1 MSAARRDATP
11 REHVRI
17 QPGRAEAGEIEI
29 VEERLVWENH
39 LVRLFDDRVAVS
51 GERGERREQ
60 DQFRLVHAESQADGV
75 IVVPI
80 THDHRILMIRQ
91 FRHPVR
97 MWLQEVP
104 RGGRPRGESPREGA
118 ARELREEIGREA
130 EALYYL
136 GRVVTDSGQLE
147 GCPHFFAARVGP
159 RGETEH
165 DDGEA
170 IEAELSYTYDELREA
185 AERGRIVDS
194 FTLCAL
200 VRLAPHF
207 ERSAFRFRPE
217 LAPVDELAGLAEGS
231 G

>member
-1 MSAARRDATP
+1 M
-11 REHVRI
+11 RI
-17 QPGRAEAGEIEI
+17 HPGRADAGEIEI

-39 LVRLFDDRVAVS
+39 LVRLFDDRVAVT
-51 GERGERREQ
+51 GDEGERREQ
-60 DQFRLVHAESQADGV
+60 DQFRVVHSASQDDGV

-97 MWLQEVP
+97 MWMQEVP
-104 RGGRPRGESPREGA
+104 RGGRPLGESPHEGA

-130 EALYYL
+130 EELFYL

-159 RGETEH
+159 RGQTEH
-165 DDGEA
+165 DAGEA
-170 IEAELSYTYDELREA
+170 IDAELSYTYEELRRA
-185 AERGRIVDS
+185 AERGRIVDA

-207 ERSAFRFRPE
+207 EGGTFRFRPE
-217 LAPVDELAGLAEGS
+217 LAPVDELAGRDGAAD
-231 G
+231 